1 MSDESLVA
9 KEGRG
14 AAVADFPPFAPAVN
28 TLEDTP
34 LDEVTVAGT
43 IAPPFVVATDD
54 DDDDDEE
61 EELSFWD
68 MLLAAALVLPDA
80 VGPIPVPAAP
90 PFMSPRMSDCMWSI
104 RGSCQEFFAVIL
116 FSLDNFKTVWYIVD
130 RCIAERL
137 AVAAA
142 AAEDETEVPNDLRV
156 DWRRF

>member
-14 AAVADFPPFAPAVN
+14 AAVVADFPPFAPAVN
-28 TLEDTP
+28 TLEDT
-34 LDEVTVAGT
+34 LDEVTVVGAT
-43 IAPPFVVATDD
+43 APPFVSAAADD
-54 DDDDDEE
+54 DDE

-68 MLLAAALVLPDA
+68 MLLVAALVLLDA

-116 FSLDNFKTVWYIVD
+116 FSLDSFKTVWYIVD